1 MDTANLSKDNLIA
14 PVLAQADVI
23 ARQTGQIEALTKRVA
38 ALEAKLGKPPGNSSV
53 PPSQGQ
59 KPTRAERRAA
69 KKREGHPR
77 ALRQLSETPIAWW
90 RRGQRR
96 ARIAI
101 TST

>member
-1 MDTANLSKDNLIA
+1 GI
-14 PVLAQADVI
+14 PPLAGFFAKLYVFM
-23 ARQTGQIEALTKRVA
+23 A
-38 ALEAKLGKPPGNSSV
+38 AIEAKLGKPPDNSAV

-77 ALRQLSETPIAWW
+77 AFRQLSETPIAWW

-101 TST
+101 TSTWRPINPSFRDSGG